1 VKQTSKSIAI
11 SKRQFIG
18 AVGAVSAL
26 TLSPSLL
33 MAQTPGV
40 IKLIIPYG
48 PGGPTDVV
56 ARLVS
61 TQLQTI
67 LKQTVIVENKP
78 GAGSAIGARFVANS
92 PADGRTILI
101 GNVSTYAIAPA
112 TMKNPGYD
120 PVKSFAPI
128 VQTSDIC
135 SVMVTGTSFP
145 ANTVQEFVT
154 YARANPGKI
163 SYGSAGIGNS
173 AHLLGEL
180 LQTKA
185 QLNMVHVP
193 YRSGAE
199 MSMAVLSGQ
208 VQFAMTDLSASIAQI
223 REGKLKALAVTTP
236 QRMTSLPQVPTVAE
250 VAIPG
255 FSYSLW
261 GGLFAPAD
269 TPAAVVQSLNKEVN
283 AILASPDIRARFDA
297 DNLSVP
303 RNTPAEFAEY
313 VRNEAVK
320 FEKLVK
326 EANLKAE

>member
-1 VKQTSKSIAI
+1 MKQTSKSTAL

-18 AVGAVSAL
+18 AVGAL
-26 TLSPSLL
+26 TLSPTFL
-33 MAQTPGV
+33 MAQTSGV
-40 IKLIIPYG
+40 IKLIVPYG
-48 PGGPTDVV
+48 AGGPTDVV
-56 ARLVS
+56 ARLVG
-61 TQLQTI
+61 THLQAL
-67 LKQTVIVENKP
+67 LKQTVVVENKP
-78 GAGSAIGARFVANS
+78 GAGSAIGARFVSIS
-92 PADGRTILI
+92 PPDGKTILI
-101 GNVSTYAIAPA
+101 GNISTYAIAPA

-135 SVMVTGTSFP
+135 SVMVAGTSFP

-208 VQFAMTDLSASIAQI
+208 VQFAMTDLSASIGQI
-223 REGKLKALAVTTP
+223 REGKLKALAVTGIT
-236 QRMTSLPQVPTVAE
+236 RALDLPNVPTFIEVGYPDIVLRNWTGAAVPAGTPPAMVKRLESAFNEILKMPEYQNAMRKMGGDAKPNSSDEFGQMIATDFKKWNE
-250 VAIPG
+250 VAKAAGI
-255 FSYSLW
+255 SL
-261 GGLFAPAD
+261 D
-269 TPAAVVQSLNKEVN
+269 
-283 AILASPDIRARFDA
+283 
-297 DNLSVP
+297 
-303 RNTPAEFAEY
+303 
-313 VRNEAVK
+313 
-320 FEKLVK
+320 
-326 EANLKAE
+326 

>member
-1 VKQTSKSIAI
+1 MKQTSHSNAL

-18 AVGAVSAL
+18 AVGAFA
-26 TLSPSLL
+26 LSPTLL

-180 LQTKA
+180 LPSNGQKVFFHKIHLYTK
-185 QLNMVHVP
+185 
-193 YRSGAE
+193 
-199 MSMAVLSGQ
+199 
-208 VQFAMTDLSASIAQI
+208 
-223 REGKLKALAVTTP
+223 KLK
-236 QRMTSLPQVPTVAE
+236 
-250 VAIPG
+250 
-255 FSYSLW
+255 
-261 GGLFAPAD
+261 
-269 TPAAVVQSLNKEVN
+269 
-283 AILASPDIRARFDA
+283 
-297 DNLSVP
+297 
-303 RNTPAEFAEY
+303 
-313 VRNEAVK
+313 
-320 FEKLVK
+320 
-326 EANLKAE
+326 

>member
-1 VKQTSKSIAI
+1 MKQTSHSNAL

-18 AVGAVSAL
+18 AVGAFA
-26 TLSPSLL
+26 LSPTLL

-180 LQTKA
+180 LQSKA

-223 REGKLKALAVTTP
+223 REGKLKALAVTGIT
-236 QRMTSLPQVPTVAE
+236 RALDLPNVPTFIE
-250 VAIPG
+250 VGYPDIVLRNWTG
-255 FSYSLW
+255 
-261 GGLFAPAD
+261 
-269 TPAAVVQSLNKEVN
+269 AAVPAGTPPAMVKRLESAFNEILKMPEYQNAMRKIGGDDKPNSSEEFGQLIAADFKKWNEV
-283 AILASPDIRARFDA
+283 S
-297 DNLSVP
+297 
-303 RNTPAEFAEY
+303 
-313 VRNEAVK
+313 
-320 FEKLVK
+320 
-326 EANLKAE
+326 KAAGISID

>member
-1 VKQTSKSIAI
+1 MKQTSHSNAL

-18 AVGAVSAL
+18 AVGAFA
-26 TLSPSLL
+26 LSPTLL

-92 PADGRTILI
+92 TADGRTILI

-163 SYGSAGIGNS
+163 SYGSAGIGS
-173 AHLLGEL
+173 TPHLTGDHVLRVLGKL
-180 LQTKA
+180 DAIHIPFQGA
-185 QLNMVHVP
+185 APALN
-193 YRSGAE
+193 AT
-199 MSMAVLSGQ
+199 MANQ
-208 VQFAMTDLSASIAQI
+208 VQLASVALPPAVPLIKS
-223 REGKLKALAVTTP
+223 GKLKALAVT
-236 QRMTSLPQVPTVAE
+236 SLKRLDALPNVPTVSE
-250 VAIPG
+250 SG
-255 FSYSLW
+255 FSDFEDYTW
-261 GGLFAPAD
+261 VGLFAPTKLPND
-269 TPAAVVQSLNKEVN
+269 LLNRLN
-283 AILASPDIRARFDA
+283 GLI
-297 DNLSVP
+297 
-303 RNTPAEFAEY
+303 
-313 VRNEAVK
+313 NEAVRQPDFRDK
-320 FEKLVK
+320 LNAAGFEAQTGSPQYFNDYLKLELTKWGKIVK
-326 EANLKAE
+326 ETGVSPQ

>member
-1 VKQTSKSIAI
+1 MNQKSNSIAV

-18 AVGAVSAL
+18 AVGALA
-26 TLSPSLL
+26 LSPNLL
-33 MAQTPGV
+33 MAQPSNV
-40 IKLIIPYG
+40 IKLIVPYG

-56 ARLVS
+56 ARLMS
-61 TQLQTI
+61 THLQTT

-78 GAGSAIGARFVANS
+78 GAGSAIGARFVSTS

-145 ANTVQEFVT
+145 ANTIPEFVT

-208 VQFAMTDLSASIAQI
+208 VQFAMTDLSASIGQI
-223 REGKLKALAVTTP
+223 REGKLKALAVTGIT
-236 QRMTSLPQVPTVAE
+236 RALDLPNVPTFIE
-250 VAIPG
+250 VGYPDIVLRNWTG
-255 FSYSLW
+255 
-261 GGLFAPAD
+261 
-269 TPAAVVQSLNKEVN
+269 AAVPVGTPPAMVKRLESAFNEILKMPEYQNAMRKMGGDAKPNSSEEFGQMIAADFKKWNEV
-283 AILASPDIRARFDA
+283 S
-297 DNLSVP
+297 
-303 RNTPAEFAEY
+303 
-313 VRNEAVK
+313 
-320 FEKLVK
+320 
-326 EANLKAE
+326 KAAGISID

>member
-1 VKQTSKSIAI
+1 MNQKSNSIAL

-18 AVGAVSAL
+18 ALGAFA
-26 TLSPSLL
+26 LSPNVL
-33 MAQTPGV
+33 MAQTSNV
-40 IKLIIPYG
+40 IKLIVPYG

-56 ARLVS
+56 ARLMS
-61 TQLQTI
+61 THLQTI

-78 GAGSAIGARFVANS
+78 GAGSAIGARFVSTS

-120 PVKSFAPI
+120 PVKSFAPV

-135 SVMVTGTSFP
+135 SVMVTSTSFP
-145 ANTVQEFVT
+145 ANTIPEFVT

-208 VQFAMTDLSASIAQI
+208 VQFAMTDLSASIGQI
-223 REGKLKALAVTTP
+223 REGKLKALAVTGIT
-236 QRMTSLPQVPTVAE
+236 RALDLPNVPTFIE
-250 VAIPG
+250 VGYPDIVLRNWTG
-255 FSYSLW
+255 
-261 GGLFAPAD
+261 
-269 TPAAVVQSLNKEVN
+269 AAVPAGTPPAMVKRLESAFNEILKMPEYQNAMRKMGGDAKPNSSEEFGQMIAADFKKWNEV
-283 AILASPDIRARFDA
+283 S
-297 DNLSVP
+297 
-303 RNTPAEFAEY
+303 
-313 VRNEAVK
+313 
-320 FEKLVK
+320 
-326 EANLKAE
+326 KAAGISID